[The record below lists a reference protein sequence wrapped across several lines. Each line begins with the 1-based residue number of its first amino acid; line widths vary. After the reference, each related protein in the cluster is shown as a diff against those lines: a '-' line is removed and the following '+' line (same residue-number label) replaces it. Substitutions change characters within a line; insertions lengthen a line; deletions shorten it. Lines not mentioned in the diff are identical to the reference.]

1 MSEVAKT
8 LHDVGALL
16 ALLPGC
22 ELRGSNLRD
31 DRAIME
37 FLVEHRDALDALS
50 KISMAANAAL
60 DPSGVLRNASL
71 TWPVRLTLSP
81 LVSPME
87 GIAHGNL
94 QLVGIHLVWHLHR
107 AGLMSGRDSNQMLR
121 RWNAALVADS

>member
-1 MSEVAKT
+1 MSDVDNT
-8 LHDVGALL
+8 LRDVGALF

-22 ELRGSNLRD
+22 ELLGSNLQD

-37 FLVEHRDALDALS
+37 LLMEHRDALDALS
-50 KISMAANAAL
+50 EISMAANAAL
-60 DPSGVLRNASL
+60 EPSAVVRNASP

-87 GIAHGNL
+87 GIAHGSL

-107 AGLMSGRDSNQMLR
+107 AGLMTSRDSNQMLQL
-121 RWNAALVADS
+121 WNAALVADS